1 MTDDVHPRV
10 LRSPQF
16 QELVRRR
23 AGFAWTL
30 SIIML
35 VIYFGFIALVA
46 FAKPLLAT
54 KVGGG
59 VTSLGIVLG
68 LVVIVSAFLLTGV
81 YIRRANGEFD
91 DINKEL
97 VQAAW
102 KAEK

>member
-1 MTDDVHPRV
+1 MTDDVHLRV

-68 LVVIVSAFLLTGV
+68 LVVIVSAFLLTGIYV
-81 YIRRANGEFD
+81 RRANGEFD
-91 DINKEL
+91 EMTESLKKEVL
-97 VQAAW
+97 
-102 KAEK
+102 

>member
-1 MTDDVHPRV
+1 MTDDLHLRV
-10 LRSPQF
+10 LRSAHF
-16 QELVRRR
+16 QELVRKR

-54 KVGGG
+54 KIGAG

-68 LVVIVSAFLLTGV
+68 LVVIVAAFLLTGIYV
-81 YIRRANGEFD
+81 RRANSEFD
-91 DINKEL
+91 EMTESLKREVL
-97 VQAAW
+97 
-102 KAEK
+102 